1 MGSSHLMNS
10 VEQEARYVEG
20 EWSAGGDKKYQIFLS
35 LHAALNYCKWTAP
48 SSFLVNKVKLMDG
61 TTKWELQYV
70 RAAKE

>member
-1 MGSSHLMNS
+1 MNR
-10 VEQEARYVEG
+10 VEQEARFIEG

-35 LHAALNYCKWTAP
+35 LHAALNYIKWTAP

-70 RAAKE
+70 RAVEE

>member
-35 LHAALNYCKWTAP
+35 LSAALNYIKWTAP
-48 SSFLVNKVKLMDG
+48 SSFLVNTVKLMDG
-61 TTKWELQYV
+61 TTNWELQYV
-70 RAAKE
+70 RAVEE